1 MLHQVLLLENE
12 CMSHLIVIFFF
23 FSKNSP
29 HQKSATQVFQIETFI
44 LNLQNIR
51 VIEAHS
57 GKTEDYFILF
67 TGRLNTAKYI
77 LHKNSIQWNI
87 EDHP

>member
-1 MLHQVLLLENE
+1 MRVSSD
-12 CMSHLIVIFFF
+12 CDFFF

-44 LNLQNIR
+44 LNLQNIC

-67 TGRLNTAKYI
+67 TGLLNTGGG
-77 LHKNSIQWNI
+77 LRGDKNSS
-87 EDHP
+87 

>member
-1 MLHQVLLLENE
+1 MRVSSD
-12 CMSHLIVIFFF
+12 CDFF

-44 LNLQNIR
+44 LNLQNIC

-67 TGRLNTAKYI
+67 TGLLNTGGGTKRG
-77 LHKNSIQWNI
+77 
-87 EDHP
+87 

>member
-1 MLHQVLLLENE
+1 MRVSSD
-12 CMSHLIVIFFF
+12 CDFF
-23 FSKNSP
+23 FSLKILLIKNLLL
-29 HQKSATQVFQIETFI
+29 KCFRLI

-67 TGRLNTAKYI
+67 TGLLNTAKYI
-77 LHKNSIQWNI
+77 LHRNSIQWNI

>member
-1 MLHQVLLLENE
+1 MRVSSD
-12 CMSHLIVIFFF
+12 CDFFF
-23 FSKNSP
+23 FSKHSP

-44 LNLQNIR
+44 LNLQNIC

-67 TGRLNTAKYI
+67 TGLLNTGGG
-77 LHKNSIQWNI
+77 LRGDKNSS
-87 EDHP
+87 

>member
-12 CMSHLIVIFFF
+12 CVSHLIVIFF

-57 GKTEDYFILF
+57 GKTGLF
-67 TGRLNTAKYI
+67 HSVHWSVKYSKI
-77 LHKNSIQWNI
+77 YSA
-87 EDHP
+87 

>member
-12 CMSHLIVIFFF
+12 CVSHLIVIFF
-23 FSKNSP
+23 SLKILLIKNLLL
-29 HQKSATQVFQIETFI
+29 KCFRLI

-67 TGRLNTAKYI
+67 TGLLNTAKYI
-77 LHKNSIQWNI
+77 LHRNSIQWNI

>member
-12 CMSHLIVIFFF
+12 CVSHLIVIFF

-67 TGRLNTAKYI
+67 TGLLNTAKYI
-77 LHKNSIQWNI
+77 LHRNSIQWNI